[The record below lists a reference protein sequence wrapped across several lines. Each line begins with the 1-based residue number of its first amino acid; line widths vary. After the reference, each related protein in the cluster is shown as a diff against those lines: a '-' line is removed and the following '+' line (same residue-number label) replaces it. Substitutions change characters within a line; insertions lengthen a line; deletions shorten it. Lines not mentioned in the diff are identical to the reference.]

1 MKDLLSPY
9 AKYIYSITRIW
20 VGVLFACH
28 GLQKVFGLL
37 GGETKEPGSLLWVAG
52 AIEVVT
58 GLLVAVGFQTR
69 LAAFIAS
76 GQMAVA
82 YFMAHQGRAL
92 LPIQNGGEL
101 AVLYA
106 WIFLTI
112 AAMGSGVLAVQA
124 EDPPAPKV

>member
-9 AKYIYSITRIW
+9 AKFIYSITRIW
-20 VGVLFACH
+20 VGALFACH
-28 GLQKVFGLL
+28 GFQKVFGLL
-37 GGETKEPGSLLWVAG
+37 GGEAKELGSLLWVAG
-52 AIEVVT
+52 AIELVT
-58 GLLVAVGFQTR
+58 GLMIAFGVQTR

-82 YFMAHQGRAL
+82 YFMAHQGRAI

-112 AAMGSGVLAVQA
+112 AALGPGLFAIQGEA
-124 EDPPAPKV
+124 PPGPEV

>member
-1 MKDLLSPY
+1 MTELLSPY
-9 AKYIYSITRIW
+9 AKFIYSITRIW
-20 VGVLFACH
+20 VGALFACH

-37 GGETKEPGSLLWVAG
+37 GGEAKELGSLFWVAG
-52 AIEVVT
+52 TIEILT

-76 GQMAVA
+76 GEMAVA

-92 LPIQNGGEL
+92 FPIQNGGEL

-106 WIFLTI
+106 WVFLTI
-112 AAMGSGVLAVQA
+112 AAMGPGVFAIQA
-124 EDPPAPKV
+124 EAPPTPES